1 MMWFVSRIGAV
12 TACVLAIACG
22 EASLPSQDASIS
34 RYLYVWAWDLDKRD
48 SDFLAVIDVD
58 PESAEYGE
66 VLATSAVGVVGGAHH
81 TEHDMPEGGRLFVN
95 SFSAGA
101 TFVMNL
107 TDPLRPRIESSFSN
121 AGPYAFPHSFERT
134 PTGTVLATFQA
145 RADDRSAV
153 GGLVE
158 LDTLGNM
165 IRGTDA
171 ASPIDPEL
179 RPYSLAVVPR
189 LDRVVTTSA
198 DMAGEYAGRSFQV
211 WRLSDLA
218 LLHTVLLPPGPRG
231 DENLHVAEARVLA
244 DGESV
249 IVTTFVCGMYL
260 VRGLDGDAPEVDLV
274 WTFPWKPGDAED
286 TDCALPVQLGRYW
299 VQTVATTGSLV
310 VLDLS
315 DPREPQVAD
324 ELTFGDDARPH
335 WISREPGGD
344 RIVLTGG
351 GSLTGRVLL
360 LSLDPD
366 RGRLTVL
373 EDFRSP
379 GATRAGV
386 DFARER
392 WPHGE
397 TGPAFPHGAVF
408 ARPTAAAR

>member
-1 MMWFVSRIGAV
+1 LVKKIGAA

-22 EASLPSQDASIS
+22 EASLSSQDASIS
-34 RYLYVWAWDLDKRD
+34 RYLYVWAWDLDERD

-58 PESAEYGE
+58 PGSPDYGE
-66 VLATSAVGVVGGAHH
+66 VVSTVTAGVVGGAHH
-81 TEHDMPEGGRLFVN
+81 TEHVMPEGGRLFVN
-95 SFSAGA
+95 SFSAGQ

-107 TDPLRPRIESSFSN
+107 TDATRPRVESSFSN

-134 PTGTVLATFQA
+134 STGTVLATFRA
-145 RADDRSAV
+145 RVDDRSAV

-171 ASPIDPEL
+171 ANPIDPEL
-179 RPYSLAVVPR
+179 RPYSLTLVPS

-198 DMAGEYAGRSFQV
+198 DMAGEYTGRSFQV
-211 WRLSDLA
+211 WRLSDLS
-218 LLHTVLLPPGPRG
+218 LRHTVLLPPGPRG

-260 VRGLDGDAPEVDLV
+260 VRGLDGDTPEVDLV
-274 WTFPWKPGDAED
+274 WTFPWKPGSAED

-299 VQTVATTGSLV
+299 VQTVATTGSLI
-310 VLDLS
+310 VLDMS
-315 DPREPQVAD
+315 DPREPQVVD

-335 WISREPGGD
+335 WISREPGGN

-379 GATRAGV
+379 GATQAGV
-386 DFARER
+386 DFAREQ
-392 WPHGE
+392 WPHGGS
-397 TGPAFPHGAVF
+397 GPAYAHGAVF
-408 ARPTAAAR
+408 ARPTAP